1 MMNTNTLPKKLK
13 WLIQKTWTE
22 ITIYHLI
29 TISLAI
35 WLLGVWLWII
45 PVYTKKIQFLR
56 TENKKLNEIV
66 KIYQPASIKTLK
78 SIDQKG
84 ESLNYA
90 ILFGLTE
97 QNSITLDDFKKIN
110 GSAKSEYQFVV
121 KGSWLNVRKFL
132 DALKQTF
139 STHLIIESFDFQ
151 RDVIT
156 NELTLTILVL
166 EDEKQ

>member
-1 MMNTNTLPKKLK
+1 MNTNVLPKKLK
-13 WLIQKTWTE
+13 WLVEKTWTE

-29 TISLAI
+29 IISLII
-35 WLLGVWLWII
+35 WLLGAWLWII
-45 PVYTKKIQFLR
+45 PVYTKKIQFLKN
-56 TENKKLNEIV
+56 ENKQLNEV
-66 KIYQPASIKTLK
+66 VRIYQPAPIKTLK
-78 SIDQKG
+78 STDQKD

-97 QNSITLDDFKKIN
+97 QNRITLEDFRKIN

-132 DALKQTF
+132 DSLKQTF
-139 STHLIIESFDFQ
+139 SSHLIIESFDFQ
-151 RDVIT
+151 RDVVT

-166 EDEKQ
+166 EDEK

>member
-1 MMNTNTLPKKLK
+1 MNTNVLPKKLK
-13 WLIQKTWTE
+13 WLIEKTWTE

-29 TISLAI
+29 IISLII
-35 WLLGVWLWII
+35 WLLGAWLWII
-45 PVYTKKIQFLR
+45 PVYTKKIQFLKN
-56 TENKKLNEIV
+56 ENKQLNEV
-66 KIYQPASIKTLK
+66 VRIYQPAPIKTLK
-78 SIDQKG
+78 STDQKD

-97 QNSITLDDFKKIN
+97 QNSITLEDFRKIN

-132 DALKQTF
+132 DSLKQTF
-139 STHLIIESFDFQ
+139 SSQLIIESFDFQ
-151 RDVIT
+151 RDVVT

-166 EDEKQ
+166 EDEK